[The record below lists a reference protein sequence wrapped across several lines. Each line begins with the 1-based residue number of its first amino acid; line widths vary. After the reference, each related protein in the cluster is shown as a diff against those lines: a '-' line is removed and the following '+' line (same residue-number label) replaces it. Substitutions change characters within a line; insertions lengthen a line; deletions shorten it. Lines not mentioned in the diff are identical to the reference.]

1 MEISTAP
8 VDESLEVIKK
18 LKVEELKNI
27 LRDRGQ
33 RVTGQKADLVLR
45 CHVLFE
51 RQKTPTNGLPEQ
63 ENVPLLPVTS
73 SKKSAD
79 IMYKSVMAKAVDCVW
94 ATNLRGPPPFNFVQL
109 YDCHQN
115 SKIRPHFNSQV
126 RIQKIES
133 FSVLQRGSHNE
144 DTH

>member
-18 LKVEELKNI
+18 LKVEGLKNI

-33 RVTGQKADLVLR
+33 PVTGQKADLVLR

-73 SKKSAD
+73 GKKSAD
-79 IMYKSVMAKAVDCVW
+79 IM
-94 ATNLRGPPPFNFVQL
+94 
-109 YDCHQN
+109 
-115 SKIRPHFNSQV
+115 
-126 RIQKIES
+126 
-133 FSVLQRGSHNE
+133 
-144 DTH
+144 